1 MTLISPG
8 VESNLEEIYYFESAV
23 SKSLPTQQGADPIGF
38 FHGRASD
45 EREFELTTEVR
56 SGDVVL
62 VPHGWHG
69 PVMAQP
75 GYDLYFMNVMAGP
88 DPDRSWNITDDPDQA
103 WIRKTWNEKDIDPRL
118 PYLNN

>member
-1 MTLISPG
+1 MI
-8 VESNLEEIYYFESAV
+8 
-23 SKSLPTQQGADPIGF
+23 
-38 FHGRASD
+38 
-45 EREFELTTEVR
+45 
-56 SGDVVL
+56 L

-88 DPDRSWNITDDPDQA
+88 DPDRSWNITDDPAQG